1 MLGVFCLLLVA
12 ASIFFAMMSNGTCI
26 HDGKI
31 VSISN
36 LGLGDDPDQFQPLD
50 ENHRQLSLEHIF
62 LFHDSNFGYYIAS
75 IFFVMISNEQR
86 R

>member
-1 MLGVFCLLLVA
+1 MLGAFCLLLVA

-26 HDGKI
+26 RDGKI

-50 ENHRQLSLEHIF
+50 ENH
-62 LFHDSNFGYYIAS
+62 
-75 IFFVMISNEQR
+75 
-86 R
+86 

>member
-1 MLGVFCLLLVA
+1 MSMLLHSFYVHVLNRLLQVLSHALDRIMLGVFCLLLVA
-12 ASIFFAMMSNGTCI
+12 TSIFFAMMSNGTCI

-50 ENHRQLSLEHIF
+50 ENH
-62 LFHDSNFGYYIAS
+62 
-75 IFFVMISNEQR
+75 
-86 R
+86 